1 MSKLSLN
8 LEKTLPLIKN
18 IFIPALIFGFGILS
32 FLIRDTI
39 TPASLITLHSSFY
52 ILSFTSFLILLY
64 FNQSKPA
71 FFISIMI
78 LSYILINILKIIS
91 PQNYF
96 NSPTFI
102 NLSLLVPLNLLV
114 FYFLPKR
121 KLLNKINVY
130 ILLILFAQYSLCE
143 KLDTQNIS
151 LSINFL
157 NFVPQLSGLSMI
169 IFIAVLISFFTKMT
183 ISGNILDY
191 NLFFV
196 TLNILC
202 GFYYASNS
210 TALTIFFSS
219 ASLTII
225 LAIIQDIYYCTYK
238 DTLTGLAS
246 RDAYMINSKDFPL
259 KYSIGII
266 SIDDYSL
273 YNKKFG
279 RFGSEAL
286 IKMIAN
292 KITETEAEA
301 QIYRYSDD
309 EFVLIFK
316 NEDKNSSFEKIER
329 IRRAIAASG
338 FMLKSYRKP
347 IRLTVSASIS
357 EKKRSDSNSVEV
369 LSRTRKALQKTKEF
383 SQNVTTKA

>member
-1 MSKLSLN
+1 MSNLSLN
-8 LEKTLPLIKN
+8 LERTLPLIKN

-32 FLIRDTI
+32 FLLLDNI
-39 TPASLITLHSSFY
+39 TPASLITLHSCFY

-71 FFISIMI
+71 FFISIMV
-78 LSYILINILKIIS
+78 LSYIMINLLKIIS
-91 PQNYF
+91 PQDYYN
-96 NSPTFI
+96 NPAFI

-130 ILLILFAQYSLCE
+130 ILLALFAQYSLGE
-143 KLDTQNIS
+143 RLNTNNIS
-151 LSINFL
+151 LSIQTL
-157 NFVPQLSGLSMI
+157 NFIPQLAGLSLI
-169 IFIAVLISFFTKMT
+169 LFITVLISFFIKMT
-183 ISGNILDY
+183 KSGTILDY

-196 TLNILC
+196 TLNIFC
-202 GFYYASNS
+202 SFYYASSS

-219 ASLTII
+219 AALTII

-259 KYSIGII
+259 KYSVGII

-286 IKMIAN
+286 IKMIAH
-292 KITETEAEA
+292 KIEETETDA

-316 NEDKNSSFEKIER
+316 NEDKNSSFEKIEK
-329 IRRAIAASG
+329 IRRAIAGSG
-338 FMLKSYRKP
+338 FMLKAYRKP
-347 IRLTVSASIS
+347 IRLTVSASLS